1 MKTSFLLFF
10 TLVVAVGLGCSSESQ
25 DEAPSANAARDA
37 ECDST
42 LVFRKYP
49 NLRGVIEQ
57 LPDATSDPIY
67 LRHEAIDDFT
77 SPCSEEP
84 LKAGGILSFLL
95 GEGGDTTGL
104 RAQGKVAF
112 GLEVNWDATELPGTI
127 VGITPLP
134 DTTTLVLSAQ

>member
-1 MKTSFLLFF
+1 MKTSFLILF
-10 TLVVAVGLGCSSESQ
+10 TLVVAVGLGCSSEPQ
-25 DEAPSANAARDA
+25 DEASSANAARDA

-42 LVFRKYP
+42 LVVRSYP

-67 LRHEAIDDFT
+67 IRHEAIDDFT

-84 LKAGGILSFLL
+84 LKAGGILPFLL
-95 GEGGDTTGL
+95 GEGVDTTGL
-104 RAQGKVAF
+104 KAQGKVAF
-112 GLEVNWDATELPGTI
+112 GLEVNWDAAGLPGTI
-127 VGITPLP
+127 VAITRLP